1 MRSVAIPAFA
11 SGDLTTLPDYAP
23 SHPRYVFEGKD
34 YTLGLLRILLA
45 ICVLAGHA
53 GPLAHLRWLNGQLA
67 VDLFFVIS
75 GFYMQLVLSTRY
87 TKAKLGKTW
96 VFQFYKARY
105 FRLLPTYLLWSLIV
119 ALAGLVLP
127 TSTPYTIWRYVWALP
142 DTAGNLLFK
151 IFLCFTNTTIFFQD
165 ITMFLAVHNGQV
177 HWSSNFWKSD
187 ALLYRGLT
195 VPPAWTLG
203 IELSFYLIAPYVL
216 RLRSRWLL
224 IGACLS
230 LAAKVIAVRALHL
243 GDPWTARFFPFELG
257 YFLLGAL
264 AFRYRHSLD
273 GIVPGHIARYCVYPL
288 VFVFVAVRIPVPLPT
303 LVYPITLASV
313 LPLLFRTTSG
323 LKTDRLIGE
332 LSYPF
337 YIFHYFL
344 IGCARFIAGHWLH
357 GSESSVAWIGLTL
370 TLPLSAVALALETRF
385 IEPWRARLA
394 APPARPEP
402 AALTMECV
410 SQ

>member
-1 MRSVAIPAFA
+1 
-11 SGDLTTLPDYAP
+11 
-23 SHPRYVFEGKD
+23 
-34 YTLGLLRILLA
+34 LGLLCILLA
-45 ICVLAGHA
+45 ICVLSGHSQT
-53 GPLAHLRWLNGQLA
+53 PLANLHWLDATLA
-67 VDLFFVIS
+67 VEIFFVIS

-87 TKAKLGKTW
+87 TRARLGKTW
-96 VFQFYKARY
+96 VSQFYKARY
-105 FRLLPTYLLWSLIV
+105 LRLLPTYLTWSLMV
-119 ALAGLVLP
+119 AAAGLVLP
-127 TSTPYTIWRYVWALP
+127 TSTPYSIWRYVWALP
-142 DTAGNLLFK
+142 DTAGNFLFK
-151 IFLCFTNTTIFFQD
+151 IFLCFTNATMFFQD
-165 ITMFLAVHNGQV
+165 VTMFFAVHNGQI
-177 HWSSNFWKSD
+177 HWSSDFRNSD

-195 VPPAWTLG
+195 VPPAWSLG
-203 IELSFYLIAPYVL
+203 IELSFYLIAPCLL
-216 RLRSRWLL
+216 RLSSRWLL
-224 IGACLS
+224 IGSCCCL
-230 LAAKVIAVRALHL
+230 AVKVIAVNALHL
-243 GDPWTARFFPFELG
+243 GDPWTYRFFPFELG

-273 GIVPGHIARYCVYPL
+273 RILPTHIAKYCVYPL
-288 VFVFVAVRIPVPLPT
+288 VIAFAAVQAPVPLPT
-303 LVYPITLASV
+303 LVYPIAIACI

-370 TLPLSAVALALETRF
+370 TLPLSAIALALETRF